1 MPRSVRHTPED
12 RAFRRAS
19 TAGQSLVEFGLILPL
34 MLVFLLALA
43 DLGRLFASAI
53 VVQAA
58 SRDGAEAAAQ
68 EYVQLA
74 RNATIDP
81 TTFYGTIHAK
91 AEAVACAEAQRLP
104 GVTVDSNGDCTQPV
118 IAICVHDSGY
128 PIGGVTQPGDPGCG
142 AYAGTAAPSCSGV
155 AAAWT
160 TVPDPTGL
168 PYVEVRI
175 CDRFDML
182 TQVPTFHLGPLYL
195 QQTSTFVAALY

>member
-1 MPRSVRHTPED
+1 VQHTPD
-12 RAFRRAS
+12 GPSPGRPTLR
-19 TAGQSLVEFGLILPL
+19 GQSLVEFGLILPF
-34 MLVFLLALA
+34 MLVFLLAIS

-74 RNATIDP
+74 RDSTIDP
-81 TTFYGTIHAK
+81 STFYTTIHTK
-91 AEAVACAEAQRLP
+91 AETVACAEAQRLP
-104 GVTVDSNGDCTQPV
+104 GVTTDSSGACTQPI

-128 PIGGVTQPGDPGCG
+128 KIGGVPQPGDPGCG
-142 AYAGTAAPSCSGV
+142 TSSGV
-155 AAAWT
+155 ADPSCTGVASPWT
-160 TVPDPTGL
+160 TALDATGL
-168 PYVEVRI
+168 PYVEVRM

-182 TQVPTFHLGPLYL
+182 TQMPMFHVGPLYL

>member
-1 MPRSVRHTPED
+1 MPRTVQRTLDGSPST
-12 RAFRRAS
+12 RR
-19 TAGQSLVEFGLILPL
+19 TAGGQSLVEFGLILPF
-34 MLVFLLALA
+34 MLVFLLAIA
-43 DLGRLFASAI
+43 DLGRVFASAI

-74 RNATIDP
+74 RDATIDP

-104 GVTVDSNGDCTQPV
+104 GVAVDSNGDCTQPV

-128 PIGGVTQPGDPGCG
+128 QIGGVAQPGDPGCG
-142 AYAGTAAPSCSGV
+142 GYAGTGAPSCTGV

-160 TVPDPTGL
+160 TVPDPSGL
-168 PYVEVRI
+168 PYVEVRM
-175 CDRFDML
+175 CDQFDML